1 MGDKRMYKLEQGF
14 QGRSETEYQSESIIE
29 MYKDGDSIIKIAK
42 LIRKP
47 VEEIKQILID
57 NKVTLDH

>member
-1 MGDKRMYKLEQGF
+1 MYKLEQGF

-29 MYKDGDSIIKIAK
+29 MYKDGDSIAKISI
-42 LIRKP
+42 IRKP